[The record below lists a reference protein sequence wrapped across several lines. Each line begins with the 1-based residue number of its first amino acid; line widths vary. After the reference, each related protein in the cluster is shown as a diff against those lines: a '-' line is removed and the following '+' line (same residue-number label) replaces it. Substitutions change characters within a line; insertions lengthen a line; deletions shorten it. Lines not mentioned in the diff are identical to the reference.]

1 MKSWFD
7 KLNLARKLWLV
18 NATASGTASIFA
30 FIILIG
36 FLWVSERANL
46 QRDTEISAQV
56 IAQNSTPA
64 FLFNDT
70 KAARDVIGALARNKN
85 VIGADIFLPDGK
97 LFAGYR
103 RPANANEIWILG
115 DIYRPDSGVHAV
127 SQFHAWHLDTIV
139 PIKIEG
145 ETAGTLLIR
154 IDLEATYQRILHFIL
169 VILLTALGAALIGSW
184 LLPRLL
190 RSILEPIGQLVA
202 AMHEISNNGDYSQ
215 RAVVKTG
222 DEIGELA
229 NSFNF
234 MIEQVERRDEAL
246 GQELAERK
254 RAEIQLDYIAHYDSV
269 TGLPNRH
276 FFNRR
281 ALELGHLLGQRE
293 CSHGLLFVD
302 LDNFKYVN
310 DNFGH
315 RVGDA
320 LLVAVAERLRHTLRS
335 NDLVVRLGGDEFAV
349 LLENPK
355 SVDDAVRL
363 ANKIL
368 LELTEVFNCQN
379 HEFSVSA
386 SIGVAMM
393 PEHASAFDELLS
405 CADAAMYEAKAR
417 GKNTVQVW
425 QPEMAKRTAQR
436 FTIESGLRK
445 AIENHELEV
454 YYQPIVDLNT
464 GYIAGMEALLRWKHP
479 LLGFIPPAEF
489 IPIAEESRLI
499 VTIGEWVLRQAC
511 AQARQWT
518 TRFGPLFLAV
528 NVSGRQFRE
537 PGFADSVTKIIEE
550 TAYPT
555 NLLEL
560 EVTETVI
567 MAQTTETLAILLD
580 LDERGFRLSL
590 DDFGTGYSS
599 LAYLKRFPLSKLKID
614 RSFVS
619 DLPHDLDDAAIAQAI
634 VALSK
639 NLGMKVVAE
648 GIETTE
654 QADFLHNLDCNYGQ
668 GYLYSR
674 PLSADRFEAFVGENL
689 GPRLLRIVGTKPAL
703 PVGRP

>member
-7 KLNLARKLWLV
+7 KLDLTKKLWLV
-18 NATASGTASIFA
+18 NMTASATASLFA
-30 FIILIG
+30 FVILVG

-70 KAARDVIGALARNKN
+70 KAAREVIGALARNSD
-85 VIGADIFLPDGK
+85 VIGADILLPDGR

-103 RPANANEIWILG
+103 RAGNADDIWEINDLYPPG
-115 DIYRPDSGVHAV
+115 AGKQAASH
-127 SQFHAWHLDTIV
+127 FHAWHLDTVV
-139 PIKIEG
+139 PIKIED
-145 ETAGTLLIR
+145 ETVGTLLIR

-169 VILLTALGAALIGSW
+169 VILLSALAAALIGSW

-190 RSILEPIGQLVA
+190 RSTLKPIGQLVT
-202 AMHEISNNGDYSQ
+202 AMHEISNHGDYSR
-215 RAVVKTG
+215 RAVVNTG

-234 MIEQVERRDEAL
+234 MIEQVARRDEAL

-254 RAEIQLDYIAHYDSV
+254 RAEIQLDYIAHYDSI

-281 ALELGHLLGQRE
+281 ALELGHLHGQRGS
-293 CSHGLLFVD
+293 SHALLFVD

-320 LLVAVAERLRHTLRS
+320 LLVAVAERLRRTLRS
-335 NDLVVRLGGDEFAV
+335 NDLVVRLGGDEFAI
-349 LLENPK
+349 LLDNPK
-355 SVDDAVRL
+355 SIDDALRL

-368 LELTEVFNCQN
+368 EVMTEIFTCEH
-379 HEFSVSA
+379 HEFDISA

-393 PEHASAFDELLS
+393 PEHAGAFDELLS
-405 CADAAMYEAKAR
+405 CADAAMYEAKAC
-417 GKNTVQVW
+417 GKNNVQVW
-425 QPEMAKRTAQR
+425 RPEMAQRTAQR

-454 YYQPIVDLNT
+454 YYQPIIDLKS
-464 GYIAGMEALLRWKHP
+464 GHIAGMEALLRWKHP

-511 AQARQWT
+511 AQAQQWSL
-518 TRFGPLFLAV
+518 RFGPLFLAV

-537 PGFADSVTKIIEE
+537 PGFADTVSRIVEE
-550 TAYPT
+550 TACPT
-555 NLLEL
+555 ELLEL

-567 MAQTTETLAILLD
+567 MAQTSETLAILLD
-580 LDERGFRLSL
+580 LERRGFRLSL

-619 DLPHDLDDAAIAQAI
+619 DLPQDIDDAAIAQAI
-634 VALSK
+634 VALSR

-648 GIETTE
+648 GIETAE
-654 QADFLHNLDCNYGQ
+654 QADFLRQLDCNYGQ
-668 GYLYSR
+668 GYLFSR
-674 PLSADRFEAFVGENL
+674 PLPVDRFEAFVSEDL
-689 GPRLLRIVGTKPAL
+689 GR
-703 PVGRP
+703 RPQVVAAD